1 VPTSAVTGT
10 AQLLTDTAAYDR
22 GYYNALRPPLVFD
35 RCADVMPTNET
46 HPGSSIVFN
55 IKNDPAVATT
65 PLTELSDPAGTA
77 GSDSNVTVTLNEYGH
92 HDDISAK
99 LRGTS
104 YLNELMRAANTE
116 GYNAGKTQDTLA
128 RDPLLAGTGVDYS
141 GAATSRVTVAA
152 THVLTADEVRVADA
166 TLVDGNVQEYSDGA
180 YRAFIAARVAFD
192 LRKETGAAGWREAHI
207 NAGNPLA
214 YTNIL
219 NGSVGYFEHF
229 LFVQSPRLAAAEL
242 PSGFVN
248 GGVGGT
254 VDVYPT
260 VFMGQEALAKIWSK
274 LVSQPMA
281 QPVLGPVTDSLRR
294 FQTVGWY
301 WLGGYGRFREASLF
315 RWESA
320 SSIGAN

>member
-1 VPTSAVTGT
+1 MPTAAVTGT
-10 AQLLTDTAAYDR
+10 AQLLSDTAAYDR

-35 RCADVMPTNET
+35 QCADVMPTNQT
-46 HPGSSIVFN
+46 HPGTSVVFN

-65 PLTELSDPAGTA
+65 PLTELTDNTPVA

-92 HDDISAK
+92 SDVISAK

-104 YLNELMRAANTE
+104 YLNELLRAANTE
-116 GYNAGKTQDTLA
+116 GFNAGKTQDTLA

-152 THVLTADEVRVADA
+152 THVLSADDVRVADV
-166 TLVDGNVQEYSDGA
+166 TLVDGNVAEYEDGY
-180 YRAFIAARVAFD
+180 YRAFIAARIQYD
-192 LRKETGAAGWREAHI
+192 LRRETGAAAWREPHVQ
-207 NAGNPLA
+207 AGNPSA
-214 YTNIL
+214 VENIWK
-219 NGSVGYFEHF
+219 GSVGYFEHF
-229 LFVQSPRLAAAEL
+229 QFIQSPRLAAAEL
-242 PSGFVN
+242 PAGFVN
-248 GGVGGT
+248 GGVGAT

-260 VFMGQEALAKIWSK
+260 VFMGKEALAKIWSQG
-274 LVSQPMA
+274 VSAPDA
-281 QPVLGPVTDSLRR
+281 QPVLAPVTDNLRR
-294 FQTVGWY
+294 FQGVGWY